1 MRDTDRSG
9 TDAECG
15 VPADARARWAGWP
28 PRMGVRRSTIDAH
41 APRRAYSAPVLVAL
55 DMKGTQGD
63 VGAYVDGAEGALFTS
78 GGGPQ

>member
-15 VPADARARWAGWP
+15 VKADANARRAGRP

-55 DMKGTQGD
+55 DLRVTQGD
-63 VGAYVDGAEGALFTS
+63 SGPHIDGERGQYFTS
-78 GGGPQ
+78 GGGPR